1 MKRLATILAHH
12 MALVP
17 DAINRHANSHLAVII
32 KERTYQMTQWTLTN
46 PTDAPVTS
54 RLPATQGANDM
65 PRLTTPTDAP
75 VTSRLP
81 ATQGANDMPRLTTE
95 VQMLVDTLQ
104 ALEYWFD
111 TDDQI
116 LAAMDNDTLADHN
129 RQVAKIKSALAPF
142 KETK

>member
-1 MKRLATILAHH
+1 MTNWNL
-12 MALVP
+12 P
-17 DAINRHANSHLAVII
+17 DPN
-32 KERTYQMTQWTLTN
+32 
-46 PTDAPVTS
+46 DAPVPS
-54 RLPATQGANDM
+54 KP
-65 PRLTTPTDAP
+65 PPK
-75 VTSRLP
+75 
-81 ATQGANDMPRLTTE
+81 LTTE
-95 VQMLVDTLQ
+95 VQLLVDTLK